1 MKTES
6 LRDLTRDELEQRL
19 RELADEHFNLRMRR
33 SLKDLENPLRLRH
46 VRREIAR
53 IRTVLSEDQKGIRH
67 LAESKTSILDSAGKK
82 SG

>member
-1 MKTES
+1 MKTEA
-6 LRDLTRDELEQRL
+6 LRDLTREELQQRL
-19 RELADEHFNLRMRR
+19 RELADEDFNLRMRR
-33 SLKDLENPLRLRH
+33 SLKDLENPLRLRY

-53 IRTVLSEDQKGIRH
+53 IRTVLSEDQKGIRR